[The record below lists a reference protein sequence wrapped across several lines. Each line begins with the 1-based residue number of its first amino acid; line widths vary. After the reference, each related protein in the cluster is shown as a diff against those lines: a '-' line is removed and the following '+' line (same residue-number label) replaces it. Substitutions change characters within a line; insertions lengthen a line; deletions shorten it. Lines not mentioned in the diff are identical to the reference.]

1 MNKIIT
7 ATGIFALSSM
17 AFGATYEPPSTAVS
31 KINSYRGYSELTN
44 AAKGMDI
51 DQYAYNM
58 TTWQISNGGFY
69 KAMASKYVNAYG
81 GGQKSEWRAKD
92 GGDLATIDNDATVQE
107 MRLLAVRYK
116 ETTNSTYKAAFKS
129 SFNKAVNF
137 LLTMQRSTGGLP
149 QVWPKRGNYSD
160 HITLNDNAM
169 VRAMVTMMDIANKTA
184 PFDSDIIDDATRAK
198 MSGAMDKAINYLL
211 KAQIVNNGIPT
222 VWCAQHD
229 TANYAPRPARAYEL
243 ESKSGS
249 ESAGVV
255 WFLMN
260 WPNQTPEIQRSV
272 KSAIN
277 WYKKTKVTGL
287 YFNKSAGRFDEKAGS
302 VLWYRFYEVNND
314 NYFFCDRDGVSTKTQ
329 DFTKISEERRTGYQ
343 WAGEYGTALLST
355 EAAYLAALEK
365 ISDDYVP
372 PPPPPPPA
380 AMCGTDTCKT
390 VIDGISFVDIKGVK
404 ETTNAGFV
412 GEGYANV
419 DNETGSFVTYDV
431 TATKADKYTLYV
443 RFANGGSSARDAK
456 VSLIAEDGTETVL
469 VESVAMKATGGWTT
483 WETTAIEMELPA
495 GYSQIKFTSLG
506 SSGMANIDVIGWM
519 SDDLKIGKAEIDAG
533 SSNNPGEINE
543 SGSGDKGS
551 EGDKTAILSRL
562 TLSEFA
568 SEVNLRVF
576 GINGQVVRNIH
587 ISRSAIGEE
596 LRKLPAGNYIT
607 EIRADNKL
615 LQKHLYTVR

>member
-1 MNKIIT
+1 MDVIGESLWVKKDVCMKPKLNLAII
-7 ATGIFALSSM
+7 AGICVSG

-69 KAMASKYVNAYG
+69 KAMASKYVNPYSSG
-81 GGQKSEWRAKD
+81 NKSEWRSAT

-116 ETTNSTYKAAFKS
+116 ATTNATYKTAFKN

-169 VRAMVTMMDIANKTA
+169 IRAMVTMMDIANKTS

-211 KAQIVNNGIPT
+211 KAQIVNNGVPT

-229 TANYAPRPARAYEL
+229 TVNYAPRPARAYEL

-260 WPNQTPEIQRSV
+260 WPNQTPEIQLAV

-287 YFNKSAGRFDEKAGS
+287 YFNKKAGTFDKKDGS

-329 DFTKISEERRTGYQ
+329 DFTRISEERRTGYQ
-343 WAGEYGTALLST
+343 WAGEYGTALIST
-355 EAAYLAALEK
+355 EKAYLEALEK
-365 ISDDYVP
+365 LSDDYVP
-372 PPPPPPPA
+372 PPPPPPPV
-380 AMCGTDTCKT
+380 AMCGNDTCKT
-390 VIDGISFVDIKGVK
+390 VIDGINFIDIKGV
-404 ETTNAGFV
+404 EEASNSGFV

-419 DNETGSFVTYDV
+419 DNEVGSYVTYGV
-431 TATKADKYTLYV
+431 TAAKAGKYTLYI
-443 RFANGGSSARDAK
+443 RYANGTSDTRDFSISSG
-456 VSLIAEDGTETVL
+456 ENVL
-469 VESVAMKATGGWTT
+469 VEKSSMEGTGAWTT
-483 WETTAIEMELPA
+483 YKTMSIEVELPE
-495 GYSQIKFTSLG
+495 GYSELTFTSLG
-506 SSGMANIDVIGWM
+506 SKGMANIDIIGWM
-519 SDDLKIGKAEIDAG
+519 NEDLKVGKVKIE
-533 SSNNPGEINE
+533 
-543 SGSGDKGS
+543 
-551 EGDKTAILSRL
+551 
-562 TLSEFA
+562 
-568 SEVNLRVF
+568 
-576 GINGQVVRNIH
+576 Q
-587 ISRSAIGEE
+587 
-596 LRKLPAGNYIT
+596 IT
-607 EIRADNKL
+607 ESIKATGFTKKSMNKSYYEKFGKGAGVYYIL
-615 LQKHLYTVR
+615 NGKNKTVRVNGRE

>member
-1 MNKIIT
+1 MKTQLNLAII
-7 ATGIFALSSM
+7 AGICVSG

-69 KAMASKYVNAYG
+69 KAMASKYVSAYA
-81 GGQKSEWRAKD
+81 GGQKSEWRSAS

-116 ETTNSTYKAAFKS
+116 ETTNATYKAAFKS

-169 VRAMVTMMDIANKTA
+169 IRAMVTMMDIANKTS

-211 KAQIVNNGIPT
+211 KAQIINNGVPT

-260 WPNQTPEIQRSV
+260 WPNQTSEIQLAV

-287 YFNKSAGRFDEKAGS
+287 YFNKKAGTFDKKDGS

-355 EAAYLAALEK
+355 EKAYLEALEK
-365 ISDDYVP
+365 TSDDYVP
-372 PPPPPPPA
+372 PPPPPPPV
-380 AMCGTDTCKT
+380 AMCGSDTCSF
-390 VIDGISFVDIKGVK
+390 VIDGANSVDIKGIK
-404 ETTNAGFV
+404 AETTNAGYI

-419 DNETGSFVTYDV
+419 DNAVGSYVTYGV
-431 TATKADKYTLYV
+431 TATEAGKYTLYV
-443 RFANGGSSARDAK
+443 RFANGGSAARDFSVSSGEK
-456 VSLIAEDGTETVL
+456 VLLEKSSMD
-469 VESVAMKATGGWTT
+469 ATGGWTT
-483 WETTAIEMELPA
+483 WKTTVVEVELPK
-495 GYSQIKFTSLG
+495 GYSELTFTSLG
-506 SSGMANIDVIGWM
+506 KDGMANIDAIGWM
-519 SDDLKIGKAEIDAG
+519 NEVLKAGKVEITESITNPQPDEENQSILNSVK
-533 SSNNPGEINE
+533 SSKAP
-543 SGSGDKGS
+543 
-551 EGDKTAILSRL
+551 ILKAY
-562 TLSEFA
+562 T
-568 SEVNLRVF
+568 
-576 GINGQVVRNIH
+576 
-587 ISRSAIGEE
+587 
-596 LRKLPAGNYIT
+596 GNYGKGAGAFYILNN
-607 EIRADNKL
+607 NKGAVHVNGR
-615 LQKHLYTVR
+615 K

>member
-1 MNKIIT
+1 MGKKKDVCMKTQLNLAII
-7 ATGIFALSSM
+7 AGICVSG

-69 KAMASKYVNAYG
+69 KAMASKYVSAYA
-81 GGQKSEWRAKD
+81 GGQKSEWRSAS

-116 ETTNSTYKAAFKS
+116 ETTNATYKAAFKS

-169 VRAMVTMMDIANKTA
+169 IRAMVTMMDIANKTS

-211 KAQIVNNGIPT
+211 KAQIINNGVPT

-260 WPNQTPEIQRSV
+260 WPNQTSEIQLAV

-287 YFNKSAGRFDEKAGS
+287 YFNKKAGTFDKKDGS

-355 EAAYLAALEK
+355 EKAYLEALEK
-365 ISDDYVP
+365 TSDDYVP
-372 PPPPPPPA
+372 PPPPPPPV
-380 AMCGTDTCKT
+380 AMCGSDTCSF
-390 VIDGISFVDIKGVK
+390 VIDGANSVDIKGIK
-404 ETTNAGFV
+404 AETTNAGYI

-419 DNETGSFVTYDV
+419 DNAIGSYVTYGV
-431 TATKADKYTLYV
+431 TATETGKYTLYI
-443 RFANGGSSARDAK
+443 RYANGGSTARGFSISAK
-456 VSLIAEDGTETVL
+456 TAEKDTIIVEGTSAVTLLEKGSM
-469 VESVAMKATGGWTT
+469 ESTGGWTT
-483 WETTAIEMELPA
+483 YKTAAFDVELAA
-495 GYSQIKFTSLG
+495 GYTELTFTSLEKD
-506 SSGMANIDVIGWM
+506 GMANIDVIGWM
-519 SDDLKIGKAEIDAG
+519 NENLKVGKVKVTTPDNPIQQPDSSMAINNVMRNGKA
-533 SSNNPGEINE
+533 SSYK
-543 SGSGDKGS
+543 SY
-551 EGDKTAILSRL
+551 T
-562 TLSEFA
+562 
-568 SEVNLRVF
+568 
-576 GINGQVVRNIH
+576 
-587 ISRSAIGEE
+587 
-596 LRKLPAGNYIT
+596 GNYGKGAGAFYILNN
-607 EIRADNKL
+607 NKGA
-615 LQKHLYTVR
+615 VRVNGRK

>member
-1 MNKIIT
+1 
-7 ATGIFALSSM
+7 M

-211 KAQIVNNGIPT
+211 KAQIVNNGVPT

-260 WPNQTPEIQRSV
+260 WPNQTPEIQLSV

-390 VIDGISFVDIKGVK
+390 VIDGINFIDIKGVK
-404 ETTNAGFV
+404 ETTNTGFV

-419 DNETGSFVTYDV
+419 DNETGSFVTYGV
-431 TATKADKYTLYV
+431 TATKAGKYALYV
-443 RFANGGSSARDAK
+443 RFANGGSTARDAK
-456 VSLIAEDGTETVL
+456 VSLIAEDGSETTL
-469 VESVAMKATGGWTT
+469 VESVSMKATGGWTT
-483 WETTAIEMELPA
+483 WETAAIEMELPA

-519 SDDLKIGKAEIDAG
+519 SEALKVGKVETSVPVEPGTETETPSETDPKTDDEMSIGKSTGFE
-533 SSNNPGEINE
+533 
-543 SGSGDKGS
+543 KYY
-551 EGDKTAILSRL
+551 T
-562 TLSEFA
+562 
-568 SEVNLRVF
+568 
-576 GINGQVVRNIH
+576 
-587 ISRSAIGEE
+587 
-596 LRKLPAGNYIT
+596 RKAYTGNYGKGAGVYYILNGKKGA
-607 EIRADNKL
+607 IRVNGTK
-615 LQKHLYTVR
+615 